1 MKIEFPLK
9 VAYISVGGHKI
20 RYTEKGEGAPLI
32 LIHGLGASLEWW
44 QFNMDSLSK
53 KYRVIAFDFLG
64 FGYSA
69 KPEIQFSLDLIP
81 EFMHSFLDAFNFQKA
96 SLVGNSLGGF
106 IAFHS
111 ALKMPDRIDRL
122 ILVDSAGFG
131 SKLSIILRL
140 GSVFPLGEIA
150 IAMRNRQTTR
160 MLLSQLFYDH
170 KKIPFHL
177 IDCVLSIFDL
187 PMAGKACLQVLR
199 TGVNIRGLREEMW
212 LHVVESTA
220 SLPQKTLIIWGEYDR
235 ITPVSQAYMA
245 KSLIKNSRLH
255 VFERCGH
262 LPQVEWP
269 EKFNRAVLD
278 FLDS

>member
-1 MKIEFPLK
+1 MKVKFPLQED
-9 VAYISVGGHKI
+9 YLYVGGYKI
-20 RYTEKGEGAPLI
+20 RYTEKGKGAPLVF
-32 LIHGLGASLEWW
+32 IHGLGASIEWW
-44 QFNMDSLSK
+44 QFNMDALSK

-64 FGYSA
+64 FGYSS
-69 KPEIQFSLDLIP
+69 KPEIKFSLDLIP
-81 EFMHSFLDAFNFQKA
+81 EFMHSFLDAFDLPKA

-150 IAMRNRQTTR
+150 LAMRNRQTTR

-170 KKIPFHL
+170 EKIPFHL
-177 IDCVLSIFDL
+177 IDCVLRIFNL
-187 PMAGKACLQVLR
+187 PLTGKACLQVLR
-199 TGVNIRGLREEMW
+199 TGVNIRGLKEAIW
-212 LHVVESTA
+212 LQVVESAA
-220 SLPQKTLIIWGEYDR
+220 SLPHKTLIIWGEHDR
-235 ITPVSQAYMA
+235 ITPVGQAFLA
-245 KSLIKNSRLH
+245 KSLIKDSRLH
-255 VFERCGH
+255 VFKKCGH

-269 EKFNRAVLD
+269 EKFNRAILD
-278 FLDS
+278 FMES